1 MQHHFKD
8 YLCESHFVMSQMY
21 SQQYSVGLRVIAKV
35 TLEKKFPVTICF
47 MMNFVYPILTQHIQR
62 MSDIIRKTADYS
74 IKIHIVSL
82 QKVTCTLKV
91 KDLIRSLKFM
101 IYDTSPIITY
111 VHLLLYNEQALE
123 NSTTRN
129 TIQYN
134 SLHWSINVIRHTL
147 LLYFSCP
154 SLNLT

>member
-1 MQHHFKD
+1 
-8 YLCESHFVMSQMY
+8 
-21 SQQYSVGLRVIAKV
+21 
-35 TLEKKFPVTICF
+35 
-47 MMNFVYPILTQHIQR
+47 

-101 IYDTSPIITY
+101 IYDTSPIITC

-129 TIQYN
+129 TIQYHSIQQFTLEYKCN
-134 SLHWSINVIRHTL
+134 TTYFTLVFLLSESEFDVRVTQPIVVHSHEILTLH
-147 LLYFSCP
+147 
-154 SLNLT
+154 